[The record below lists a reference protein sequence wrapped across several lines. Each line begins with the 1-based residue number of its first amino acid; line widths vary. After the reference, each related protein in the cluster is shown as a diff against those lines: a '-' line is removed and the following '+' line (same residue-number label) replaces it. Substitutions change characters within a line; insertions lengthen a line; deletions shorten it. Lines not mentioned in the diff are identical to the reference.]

1 MENDDNILK
10 DCLGSSVN
18 VGVWL
23 VMTFAADRNGHIAEC
38 DDRLLLG
45 VALENP
51 KAAGGVHPLWVY
63 WSPST
68 ENGANFGRLTSTD
81 P

>member
-23 VMTFAADRNGHIAEC
+23 VMTFAAYRKGHDAEF
-38 DDRLLLG
+38 DERLL
-45 VALENP
+45 
-51 KAAGGVHPLWVY
+51 
-63 WSPST
+63 
-68 ENGANFGRLTSTD
+68 NG
-81 P
+81 

>member
-23 VMTFAADRNGHIAEC
+23 VMTFAADRSGHGREFHE
-38 DDRLLLG
+38 RLLPCKWSRLPESSQPPKPGPLHFDRG
-45 VALENP
+45 VS
-51 KAAGGVHPLWVY
+51 Y
-63 WSPST
+63 TRISISQDT
-68 ENGANFGRLTSTD
+68 
-81 P
+81 